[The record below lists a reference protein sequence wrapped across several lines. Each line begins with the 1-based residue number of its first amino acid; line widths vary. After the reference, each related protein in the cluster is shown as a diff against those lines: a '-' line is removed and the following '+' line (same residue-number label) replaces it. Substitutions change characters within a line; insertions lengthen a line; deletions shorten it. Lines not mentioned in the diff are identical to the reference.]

1 MILLQPGGRVGEN
14 GGVVPVSRQEHRMDP
29 FPRGENDPAYR
40 WAFVAWMVLFL
51 GVVCLGLANFLY
63 GVGKARFGG

>member
-1 MILLQPGGRVGEN
+1 
-14 GGVVPVSRQEHRMDP
+14 MDP
-29 FPRGENDPAYR
+29 FPRGEHDPAYR

-63 GVGKARFGG
+63 AFTKSRLTN

>member
-1 MILLQPGGRVGEN
+1 
-14 GGVVPVSRQEHRMDP
+14 MDP

-51 GVVCLGLANFLY
+51 GVICLGLANFLY
-63 GVGKARFGG
+63 GVLRSRLAG